1 MKTYSVQ
8 QVVNVPNSTSTRLI
22 EAAANRVGLVVN
34 APSSVGFTLSILG
47 TAVQNQGITLY
58 PTNPPLVLTIETHGE
73 LVLRAWAAI
82 TSGTQNVTVTSIYR
96 Q

>member
-8 QVVNVPNSTSTRLI
+8 ELVNVPNSTSTRLV
-22 EAAANRVGLVVN
+22 EAAVNRVGLVVN
-34 APSSVGFTLSILG
+34 GPVGARFTLSILG
-47 TAVQNQGITLY
+47 TAVLDQGITLY
-58 PTNPPLVLTIETHGE
+58 PSSPPLVLTLETHGD

-82 TSGTQNVTVTSIYR
+82 SVGTQNVVVTSIYR